1 MSDPND
7 TCVHLRIRGLVQGVG
22 FRWSTVREARRL
34 GLRGWVRNRRDSS
47 VEAIAAGATDAVE
60 ALVRWAHRGPPSARV
75 DALER
80 TPADDPG
87 DLPMPFDE
95 SPTA

>member
-7 TCVHLRIRGLVQGVG
+7 ICVHLQIRGLVQGVG

-34 GLRGWVRNRRDSS
+34 GLRGWVRNRRDGS
-47 VEAIAAGATDAVE
+47 VEAIAAGPGNAVE

-80 TPADDPG
+80 AAADDPG
-87 DLPMPFDE
+87 NLPLPFDE